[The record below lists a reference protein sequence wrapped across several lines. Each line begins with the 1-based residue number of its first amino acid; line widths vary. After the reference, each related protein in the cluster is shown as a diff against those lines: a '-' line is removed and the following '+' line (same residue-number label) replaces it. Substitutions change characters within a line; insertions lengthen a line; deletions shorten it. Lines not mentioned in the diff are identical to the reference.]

1 MNKRKTIVLI
11 SASLLIFIIT
21 FGLIYISTQNKKYE
35 SKIKFDKN
43 YINGEIISNSYITN
57 GFDLQITIL
66 NAINP
71 SILLVNDKEKIELPL
86 THIHDNDYKINIIVD
101 NLQNQKYEIYIKD
114 NEYAS
119 PIINKLDLLEQLVR
133 SKINNKLITFDYTN
147 NYMSFKLENFKYEY
161 DILIDPG
168 HGGIDAGTLNKV
180 IDEASFN
187 LLQSLYEKERY
198 EEHGLKVLLSRED
211 DGDGMLTGSEEWNRA
226 KQRGYAI
233 GYYGVTSKIV
243 YSNHH
248 NSAYNSTTSGF
259 EVLVSNTLDENNLK
273 TELQIIN
280 EINQKYPSTLINNKF
295 QIYSRDYETGDTFNK
310 INAKVYS
317 YRDYYATIRIP
328 LELYNVKTV
337 TYEGC
342 YMSNQ
347 NDFDWYYNKE
357 GWKIVSEI
365 KIKNYVESLG
375 KTYIPV

>member
-43 YINGEIISNSYITN
+43 YINSKIISNSYINN
-57 GFDLQITIL
+57 GFSLQVTIL

-147 NYMSFKLENFKYEY
+147 NYMSFKLEDFKYEY

-342 YMSNQ
+342 YMSNL

>member
-11 SASLLIFIIT
+11 STSLLIFIIT

-43 YINGEIISNSYITN
+43 YINSEIISNSYINN
-57 GFDLQITIL
+57 GFSLQVTIL

-147 NYMSFKLENFKYEY
+147 NYMSFKLEDFKYEY

-342 YMSNQ
+342 YMSNI